1 MCITQLDITYHF
13 IQCCIDSE
21 QLRQSNSVEKLDRT
35 DDDEKSI
42 KSNGSVVTQEE
53 NFTCNNCG
61 TSFQQKKYLSQH
73 IFELHSKNKY
83 DGESNNVEQSCYN
96 TPCDTLQK

>member
-21 QLRQSNSVEKLDRT
+21 QLRQSNSVEKLD
-35 DDDEKSI
+35 DDDKSI
-42 KSNGSVVTQEE
+42 KSNNSVVTQEE

-61 TSFQQKKYLSQH
+61 MSFQQKKYLSQH
-73 IFELHSKNKY
+73 IFELHSNNKD
-83 DGESNNVEQSCYN
+83 DGESNNVEPFCFN
-96 TPCDTLQK
+96 TPCGTLQK